1 MSLIQVEQL
10 TKAYG
15 VDILFAPFSG
25 QIARGDRIALIGDNG
40 VGKSTLLKLLADEE
54 RPSGGVV
61 RRIGQVRVGYMPQ
74 TARLHGSGTLR
85 QAMEEAFAPLRAM
98 EAELRALEVE
108 LGSGASPDSVHRYD
122 DLLHRFD
129 AEGGY
134 EIDAAVRAALAGVG
148 FGEDE
153 LDKPVEILSGGEEAR
168 AALARVLL
176 ENPDVLLL
184 DEPTNHLDFAALDWF
199 EEQLLCFAGALVLV
213 SHDRHLLERVANR
226 TWEVAFGQV
235 TIYRLGYEASRG
247 ARDAEREKLLEAFV
261 TQEETIEKYKD
272 FIRRHKMGQ
281 KHRQAKDREKKLERI
296 EEARIEAPREAKR
309 ISLRIR
315 SGSASGKRALSL
327 SDLAIGFDRPLVE
340 CGDVDLFRGEKVAVV
355 GPNGCGK
362 TSLLRTITGELAPL
376 RGAAQL
382 GHGVRV
388 AVYSQTQEG
397 LHGDRTVL
405 ETILGKSSLT
415 ISEARGLLGAFLFSG
430 DEVEKKAKAL
440 SGGERS
446 RIALALLSLMEGNL
460 LLLDEPTN
468 HLDLASQ
475 EILEQ
480 ALQEYDG
487 TVLLVSHDRAL
498 LEAVTTQLWQVED
511 GRLSVS
517 SYGYAEHRR
526 RSDEARH
533 AVAAGGRAAASS
545 GSAERRSEKPVRLDE
560 ATSVR
565 PKKLDKY
572 EQKRLDDVRAALERA
587 IEELERRLGE
597 IERNLVTES
606 EAGHGQRIASLGV
619 EHKTVTADLEAR
631 YREWEALAAKAE

>member
-1 MSLIQVEQL
+1 MSLVQVEQL
-10 TKAYG
+10 TKAFG
-15 VDILFAPFSG
+15 IDTLFAPFSG

-61 RRIGQVRVGYMPQ
+61 RRIGSVRVGYLPQ
-74 TARLHGSGTLR
+74 TARLHATGTLR
-85 QAMEEAFAPLRAM
+85 QAMEGAFAPLRAV
-98 EAELRALEVE
+98 EAELRSLEVE
-108 LGSGASPDSVHRYD
+108 LGAGASPDAVHRYD
-122 DLLHRFD
+122 DLLHRFH

-134 EIDAAVRAALAGVG
+134 EIESAVRAALAGVG
-148 FGEDE
+148 FGEEE
-153 LDKPVEILSGGEEAR
+153 LDKPTAILSGGEEAR

-199 EEQLLCFAGALVLV
+199 EERLLEFTGALVLV

-226 TWEVAFGQV
+226 TWELAFGQV
-235 TIYRLGYEASRG
+235 TIYRLGYEASRS
-247 ARDAEREKLLEAFV
+247 ARDAEREKLLEAFEA
-261 TQEETIEKYKD
+261 QEETIEKYKD

-296 EEARIEAPREAKR
+296 EETRIEPPREAKR

-315 SGSASGKRALSL
+315 VGSPSGKRVLSFSRL
-327 SDLAIGFDRPLVE
+327 TIGFDRPLIE
-340 CGDVDLFRGEKVAVV
+340 CPDLELYRGEKVAVV

-376 RGAAQL
+376 SGTAEL

-397 LHGDRTVL
+397 LHGDQTVL
-405 ETILGKSSLT
+405 ETILRRSSLT
-415 ISEARGLLGAFLFSG
+415 ISEARGLLGAYLFSG
-430 DEVEKKAKAL
+430 DDVEKKAKAL

-475 EILEQ
+475 EILER

-498 LEAVTTQLWQVED
+498 LEAVTTQLWQVES
-511 GRLSVS
+511 GRLIAS
-517 SYGYAEHRR
+517 SCGYAEYRR
-526 RSDEARH
+526 RLEESRPATRP
-533 AVAAGGRAAASS
+533 AAPRCAAAETEISRPRP
-545 GSAERRSEKPVRLDE
+545 GE
-560 ATSVR
+560 R

-572 EQKRLDDVRAALERA
+572 EQKRQDDARAALERA
-587 IEELERRLGE
+587 IEELEERLAE
-597 IERNLVTES
+597 IERDLVTES
-606 EAGHGQRIASLGV
+606 EAGNGPRIASLGV
-619 EHKTVTADLEAR
+619 AHRTATADLEAR
-631 YREWEALAAKAE
+631 YREWEALAAKAEER

>member
-10 TKAYG
+10 TKAFG
-15 VDILFAPFSG
+15 IDTLFAPFSG
-25 QIARGDRIALIGDNG
+25 QIAAGDRIALIGDNG

-61 RRIGQVRVGYMPQ
+61 RRIGSVRVGYLPQ
-74 TARLHGSGTLR
+74 TARLHATGTLR
-85 QAMEEAFAPLRAM
+85 QAMEEAFAPLRAV
-98 EAELRALEVE
+98 EAELRSLEAE
-108 LGSGASPDSVHRYD
+108 LGGGASPDAVHRYD
-122 DLLHRFD
+122 DLLHRFH

-134 EIDAAVRAALAGVG
+134 EIDSAVRAALAGVG
-148 FGEDE
+148 FREE
-153 LDKPVEILSGGEEAR
+153 EFDKPTAILSGGEEAR

-184 DEPTNHLDFAALDWF
+184 DEPTNHLDFGALDWF
-199 EEQLLCFAGALVLV
+199 EEQLLDFAGALVLV

-226 TWEVAFGQV
+226 TWELAFGQV
-235 TIYRLGYEASRG
+235 TIYRLGYEASRS
-247 ARDAEREKLLEAFV
+247 ARDAEREKLLEAFEA
-261 TQEETIEKYKD
+261 QEETIEKYKD

-296 EEARIEAPREAKR
+296 EEARIEPPREAKR

-315 SGSASGKRALSL
+315 AGTPSGKRVLSFSRL
-327 SDLAIGFDRPLVE
+327 TIGFDRPLIE
-340 CGDVDLFRGEKVAVV
+340 CPDLELYRGEKVAVV

-376 RGAAQL
+376 SGTAEL

-405 ETILGKSSLT
+405 ETILGRSSLT
-415 ISEARGLLGAFLFSG
+415 ISEARGLLGAYLFSG
-430 DEVEKKAKAL
+430 DDVEKKAKAL

-475 EILEQ
+475 EILER

-498 LEAVTTQLWQVED
+498 LEAVTTQLWRVED
-511 GRLSVS
+511 GRLIAS
-517 SYGYAEHRR
+517 SCGYAEHRR
-526 RSDEARH
+526 RLEESKPAPRPAARRLAAEPEA
-533 AVAAGGRAAASS
+533 S
-545 GSAERRSEKPVRLDE
+545 KPRPAD
-560 ATSVR
+560 R
-565 PKKLDKY
+565 PKRLDKY
-572 EQKRLDDVRAALERA
+572 AQRKQDDARAALERV
-587 IEELERRLGE
+587 IEELEERLAG
-597 IERNLVTES
+597 IERHLVTES
-606 EAGHGQRIASLGV
+606 EAGNSSRIASLGV
-619 EHKTVTADLEAR
+619 EHKTVTADLETR
-631 YREWEALAAKAE
+631 YREWEALATKAEERREDA

>member
-1 MSLIQVEQL
+1 M
-10 TKAYG
+10 
-15 VDILFAPFSG
+15 
-25 QIARGDRIALIGDNG
+25 IGDNG
-40 VGKSTLLKLLADEE
+40 VGKSTLLKLLAEEE

-61 RRIGQVRVGYMPQ
+61 RRIGQVRVGYLPQ

-108 LGSGASPDSVHRYD
+108 LGSGASPGAVHRYD

-148 FGEDE
+148 FGENE
-153 LDKPVEILSGGEEAR
+153 LDKPVDILSGGEEAR

-199 EEQLLCFAGALVLV
+199 EEQLLSFVGALVLV

-247 ARDAEREKLLEAFV
+247 ARDAERVKLLEAFV
-261 TQEETIEKYKD
+261 TQEERIEKYKD

-296 EEARIEAPREAKR
+296 EEARIEPPREAKR

-315 SGSASGKRALSL
+315 SGSASGKRALSF
-327 SDLAIGFDRPLVE
+327 SNLAVGFDRPLIE
-340 CGDVDLFRGEKVAVV
+340 CGDVELLRGEKVAVV

-362 TSLLRTITGELAPL
+362 TSLLRTITGELAPV
-376 RGAAQL
+376 RGTAEL

-397 LHGDRTVL
+397 LHGDGTVL

-430 DEVEKKAKAL
+430 DEVEKKARAL

-446 RIALALLSLMEGNL
+446 RIALAVLSLMEGNL

-475 EILEQ
+475 EILER
-480 ALQEYDG
+480 ALLEYDG
-487 TVLLVSHDRAL
+487 TALLVSHDRAL
-498 LEAVTTQLWQVED
+498 LEAVTTQLWRVED
-511 GRLSVS
+511 GRLLVS

-526 RSDEARH
+526 RSEEARH
-533 AVAAGGRAAASS
+533 VGAVRGRITASS
-545 GSAERRSEKPVRLDE
+545 GPTGRRSERPVRPSE
-560 ATSVR
+560 ATSTH

-572 EQKRLDDVRAALERA
+572 EQKRVDDVRATLERT
-587 IEELERRLGE
+587 IEDLERRLGE
-597 IERNLVTES
+597 IERDLVTES
-606 EAGHGQRIASLGV
+606 EAGNGQRIASLGV
-619 EHKTVTADLEAR
+619 QHKAVTADLEAK
-631 YREWEALAAKAE
+631 YREWEALAGKAE

>member
-15 VDILFAPFSG
+15 VDTLFAPFSG
-25 QIARGDRIALIGDNG
+25 QIASGDRIALIGDNG
-40 VGKSTLLKLLADEE
+40 VGKSTLLKLLAEEE

-61 RRIGQVRVGYMPQ
+61 RRIGPVRVGYLPQ
-74 TARLHGSGTLR
+74 TARLRGSGTLR

-98 EAELRALEVE
+98 EAELRTLEVE
-108 LGSGASPDSVHRYD
+108 LGSGASPDAVHRYD

-199 EEQLLCFAGALVLV
+199 EEQLLSFSGALVLV

-296 EEARIEAPREAKR
+296 EEARIERPREAKR

-315 SGSASGKRALSL
+315 AGTASGKRILSL
-327 SDLAIGFDRPLVE
+327 SDLAVGFDRPLIE
-340 CGDVDLFRGEKVAVV
+340 CGDVELYRGEKVAVV

-362 TSLLRTITGELAPL
+362 TSLLRTITGELVPL
-376 RGAAQL
+376 RGAAEL

-405 ETILGKSSLT
+405 ETILGRSSLT

-498 LEAVTTQLWQVED
+498 LEAVTTQLWRVED

-517 SYGYAEHRR
+517 SYGYAEYRR
-526 RSDEARH
+526 RSEESRH
-533 AVAAGGRAAASS
+533 AVAGKGRPAASS
-545 GSAERRSEKPVRLDE
+545 GASERRGEKPDRSNE
-560 ATSVR
+560 ASDVR
-565 PKKLDKY
+565 PRKLDKY
-572 EQKRLDDVRAALERA
+572 EQKRLDDARTAIERS

-597 IERNLVTES
+597 IERDLVTES
-606 EAGHGQRIASLGV
+606 EAGNGQRIASLGV
-619 EHKTVTADLEAR
+619 EHKAVTADLEAN
-631 YREWEALAAKAE
+631 YREWEALATKAE

>member
-1 MSLIQVEQL
+1 
-10 TKAYG
+10 
-15 VDILFAPFSG
+15 
-25 QIARGDRIALIGDNG
+25 
-40 VGKSTLLKLLADEE
+40 
-54 RPSGGVV
+54 
-61 RRIGQVRVGYMPQ
+61 
-74 TARLHGSGTLR
+74 
-85 QAMEEAFAPLRAM
+85 
-98 EAELRALEVE
+98 
-108 LGSGASPDSVHRYD
+108 
-122 DLLHRFD
+122 
-129 AEGGY
+129 
-134 EIDAAVRAALAGVG
+134 
-148 FGEDE
+148 
-153 LDKPVEILSGGEEAR
+153 
-168 AALARVLL
+168 
-176 ENPDVLLL
+176 
-184 DEPTNHLDFAALDWF
+184 
-199 EEQLLCFAGALVLV
+199 
-213 SHDRHLLERVANR
+213 
-226 TWEVAFGQV
+226 
-235 TIYRLGYEASRG
+235 
-247 ARDAEREKLLEAFV
+247 
-261 TQEETIEKYKD
+261 
-272 FIRRHKMGQ
+272 
-281 KHRQAKDREKKLERI
+281 
-296 EEARIEAPREAKR
+296 
-309 ISLRIR
+309 
-315 SGSASGKRALSL
+315 
-327 SDLAIGFDRPLVE
+327 
-340 CGDVDLFRGEKVAVV
+340 
-355 GPNGCGK
+355 
-362 TSLLRTITGELAPL
+362 LRTITGDLAPL
-376 RGAAQL
+376 CGAAEL

-430 DEVEKKAKAL
+430 DEVEKKARAL

-480 ALQEYDG
+480 ALKEYDG

-533 AVAAGGRAAASS
+533 AVAAGGRASSS

-560 ATSVR
+560 ATGVR

-572 EQKRLDDVRAALERA
+572 EQKRLDGVRAALERA

-606 EAGHGQRIASLGV
+606 EAGNGQRIASLGV

-631 YREWEALAAKAE
+631 YREWKALAAKAE